1 MEAELL
7 IELYGN
13 SLLTELFCCFI
24 PMNNSVLLGALLF
37 SVSIGVCSGLMR
49 LTVFLFPCDF
59 YLAIVSSD
67 LMRCFHFLMYL
78 LMPYSF
84 SAYCFRIGNYNTLFV
99 IL

>member
-67 LMRCFHFLMYL
+67 LMHCL
-78 LMPYSF
+78 SF
-84 SAYCFRIGNYNTLFV
+84 FNLFV
-99 IL
+99 DAIFLFRVLFQDWQL